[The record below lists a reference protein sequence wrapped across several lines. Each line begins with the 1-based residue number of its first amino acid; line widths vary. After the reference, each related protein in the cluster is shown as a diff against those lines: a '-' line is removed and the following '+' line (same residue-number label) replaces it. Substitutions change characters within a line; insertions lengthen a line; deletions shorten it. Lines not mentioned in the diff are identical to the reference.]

1 VLTVPIQ
8 HFVLQHPECV
18 RLTTALYSHESPEVA
33 RDPVFGVKKS
43 LIKRFLWSE
52 DGALANEFG
61 IEMIEK
67 VGPQGKKSLGFWV
80 LEHDFVL
87 VRK

>member
-1 VLTVPIQ
+1 MLTLRK
-8 HFVLQHPECV
+8 HFVLQHPDCV
-18 RLTTALYSHESPEVA
+18 RLTTALYSHDSGNVA

-43 LIKRFLWSE
+43 LIKQFSWSE
-52 DGALANEFG
+52 DGALAKEFG
-61 IEMIEK
+61 MAMLERVNAERRK
-67 VGPQGKKSLGFWV
+67 TVGFWI